1 MNDAEFRWYIADEV
15 RDSIGPPMTLTE
27 LEHHEQ
33 VALLALLGL
42 MARLD
47 GQASGEE
54 VELLNRIM
62 SELGNEAFESAAREA
77 AQLPDGEAILMTAGE
92 VKRPE
97 AREVLFELLFE
108 MAVKESI
115 VEREARVLDFLA
127 ETWELPQ
134 RAGD

>member
-1 MNDAEFRWYIADEV
+1 
-15 RDSIGPPMTLTE
+15 MTLAE

-47 GQASGEE
+47 GQATGDE
-54 VELLNRIM
+54 VAILNRIM
-62 SELGNEAFESAAREA
+62 TELGSEAFESAAREA
-77 AQLPDGEAILMTAGE
+77 AQFPDGESILMSAGE
-92 VKRPE
+92 VTRPE

-115 VEREARVLDFLA
+115 VEREAKVLDFLA

-134 RAGD
+134 RGGASE

>member
-1 MNDAEFRWYIADEV
+1 
-15 RDSIGPPMTLTE
+15 MTLAE

-47 GQASGEE
+47 GQASGDEL
-54 VELLNRIM
+54 ELLNRIM
-62 SELGNEAFESAAREA
+62 GELGRDAFEGAAREA
-77 AQLPDGEAILMTAGE
+77 AQLPDSEAILMTAGD
-92 VKRPE
+92 VTRPE
-97 AREVLFELLFE
+97 AREVLYELLFD

-115 VEREARVLDFLA
+115 VEREAKVLDWLA

-134 RAGD
+134 RVGENG